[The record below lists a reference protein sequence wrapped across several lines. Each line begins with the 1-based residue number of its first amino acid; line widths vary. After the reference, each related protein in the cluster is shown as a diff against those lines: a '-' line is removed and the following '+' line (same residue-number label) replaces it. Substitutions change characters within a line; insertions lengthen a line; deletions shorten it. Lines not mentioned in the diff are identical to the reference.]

1 MELSSGRVQ
10 EDATAVFDIIVG
22 GGIAIVPLDVAY
34 AIIGYKGD
42 AIKKIFA
49 VKKRSLDKP
58 SGMFAC
64 MNHSLALHRLGKRER
79 EIQHALIDEYDLPFS
94 VVAPFDP
101 SHSALSDVDPYVVET
116 SSKAGTLDMLL
127 NAGKFHDA
135 LSQLCFNRGKPAF
148 GSSANISLTGSKF
161 QVADIEPELMEV
173 ADIVIDH
180 GKSKY
185 ANAEGVSSTIIDFY
199 DFTVIR
205 YGCCYDRLEKIFG
218 DRFAI
223 ELQPAK

>member
-1 MELSSGRVQ
+1 MGLSFGQVQ
-10 EDATAVFDIIVG
+10 KDVEAVFNVIVG

-34 AIIGYKGD
+34 AIIGYKGE
-42 AIKKIFA
+42 AIKRIFA
-49 VKKRSLDKP
+49 VKKRSFNKP

-64 MNHSLALHRLGKRER
+64 MDHSLALHRLGEWER

-101 SHSALSDVDPYVVET
+101 FHPALSNVDPYVVDT

-127 NAGKFHDA
+127 NAGRFHDA
-135 LSQLCFNRGKPAF
+135 LSQLCSDRAKPAF

-161 QVADIEPELMEV
+161 QVADIEPELIEV

-185 ANAEGVSSTIIDFY
+185 ANAKGVSSTIIDFY

-205 YGCCYDRLEKIFG
+205 YGCCYDRLKKIFG